1 MESLTPHF
9 DYLKARD
16 EHFNKGKHVDDVNVN
31 DLTESLEVLS
41 VNSPTDEYIILV
53 NGHTE
58 QLNETLVRYQRYI
71 LCVNFEDHTGIANG
85 INAFI
90 NSFDTACPQLLERVR
105 DITDKKILDFVNRG
119 MGRMSPQST
128 LRDENEW

>member
-1 MESLTPHF
+1 
-9 DYLKARD
+9 
-16 EHFNKGKHVDDVNVN
+16 VNVN

-41 VNSPTDEYIILV
+41 VNGPTDEYIILV

-90 NSFDTACPQLLERVR
+90 NSFGIACPQLLERVR

-119 MGRMSPQST
+119 MERRG
-128 LRDENEW
+128 ENEW